1 MASPGGL
8 LTFQPH
14 LTEAPPP
21 HGLLLLGDQLY
32 PDAPLRRAQ
41 CPFLIQGLF
50 TRPSQGG
57 LPEHSFFFLIV
68 KYT

>member
-21 HGLLLLGDQLY
+21 HDLLLLGDQLY

-41 CPFLIQGLF
+41 CPFLTQGLF
-50 TRPSQGG
+50 TRPSQGVS
-57 LPEHSFFFLIV
+57 LNIPFFFFF
-68 KYT
+68 